1 MQLLQHCC
9 TAVLNVLLSSNVVL
23 IWFLCWCV
31 LNDRNFGSLGRAARE
46 SKRKMWDL
54 KKNSMQQETWLSG
67 ARVVGLKL
75 PVYIRPSL
83 LTAQCS
89 RSVSDCFV
97 YYMVSHNCACPFSF
111 LRANEGPCCFLSGI
125 SMAFALL
132 YRLYIAHDDCQDSV
146 L

>member
-1 MQLLQHCC
+1 M
-9 TAVLNVLLSSNVVL
+9 
-23 IWFLCWCV
+23 
-31 LNDRNFGSLGRAARE
+31 NDRNFGSLERAARE
-46 SKRKMWDL
+46 SKTKMWNL

-132 YRLYIAHDDCQDSV
+132 YRLYIVHDDCQDSV